1 MTTKTKASSAASK
14 SDLFETDE
22 LVALA
27 RLDIER
33 NQLDEALW
41 KLKQAQTDAAA
52 PPEAAA
58 MLARLYAQLGLWDRA
73 KPLFERYLAAQPNA
87 INETFQLGMVHF
99 DSGQTE
105 EAIKIWEKL
114 LQTQPIHP
122 PALFYRA
129 LAKHQTGQSAEA
141 RHSLDVLLK
150 SAPPDNLY
158 FGRARELLQVIDTQ
172 PTMAAGTARGVSTG
186 ASSAPLAPRD
196 AYKTEH

>member
-1 MTTKTKASSAASK
+1 MATKTKTSSAVSK
-14 SDLFETDE
+14 SDAFETDE

-41 KLKQAQTDAAA
+41 KLKQAQADAAA
-52 PPEAAA
+52 PAEVFA

-73 KPLFERYLAAQPNA
+73 KPLFERYLAAEPNA
-87 INETFQLGMVHF
+87 VNETFQLGMVHF
-99 DSGQTE
+99 DSGQAD
-105 EAIKIWEKL
+105 EATRIWDKL
-114 LQTQPIHP
+114 LLTQPTHP

-129 LAKHQTGQSAEA
+129 LAKQQLGQPAEA

-158 FGRARELLQVIDTQ
+158 FNRAKELLQVIETQ
-172 PTMAAGTARGVSTG
+172 VPASRNAAGTA
-186 ASSAPLAPRD
+186 SSLHTAPKD